1 MIPLYK
7 NKWVNADCLLD
18 STAFITIG
26 IGARGIGKTYGC
38 LKSLYERGEKFLYVR
53 RTQTQLDETCI
64 QSLNP
69 YNRIAAD
76 CGYTICCERLGKH
89 SVGFYN
95 AERGDGDI
103 LKAIGEPFAVGVAL
117 STFATIRGMSLDVTT
132 LLFDE
137 VIPERHERPIKAEG
151 DAFLNMLE
159 SVNRNRELTG
169 GKPLHVILLSNS
181 NTINSE
187 ILNSIGILK
196 TVDEMSR
203 RGIERKTIND
213 GLIEIIMFKDSPI
226 SEEKKQSALY
236 RVANNKDFSAM
247 AIENSFA
254 RSDYEQV
261 QARPLQEYTMLCS
274 VGDITICK
282 HKSKR
287 EYYII
292 DGAKAAKRF
301 DSTPISVSNF
311 KRTYNYIY
319 LYYLKERV
327 FFSSVTAKIY
337 FERMFS

>member
-18 STAFITIG
+18 SPAFVTVA

-38 LKSLYERGEKFLYVR
+38 LKALYERGEKFLYVR

-69 YNRIAAD
+69 YNRIAAN

-95 AERGDGDI
+95 AERCDGDT
-103 LKAIGEPFAVGVAL
+103 LKATGEPFAVGVAL

-151 DAFLNMLE
+151 EAFLNMLE
-159 SVNRNRELTG
+159 SVNRNRELSG

-187 ILNSIGILK
+187 ILNCIGVLK

-203 RGIERKTIND
+203 RGVERKLIND

-261 QARPLQEYTMLCS
+261 QTRPLQEYNMLCS

-292 DGAKAAKRF
+292 DGAKAAQRY
-301 DSTPISVSNF
+301 DNTPISVSNF

-319 LYYLKERV
+319 MYYLKQRV

-337 FERMFS
+337 FERMYN

>member
-137 VIPERHERPIKAEG
+137 VIPERHERPIKEEEL
-151 DAFLNMLE
+151 AFANALE
-159 SVNRNRELTG
+159 SLNRNRELLG
-169 GKPLHVILLSNS
+169 RPPLKVILLSNS
-181 NTINSE
+181 NTINSRIIAATRWLLAWTRKLSSVSMLE
-187 ILNSIGILK
+187 IL
-196 TVDEMSR
+196 
-203 RGIERKTIND
+203 
-213 GLIEIIMFKDSPI
+213 
-226 SEEKKQSALY
+226 
-236 RVANNKDFSAM
+236 
-247 AIENSFA
+247 
-254 RSDYEQV
+254 
-261 QARPLQEYTMLCS
+261 
-274 VGDITICK
+274 VG
-282 HKSKR
+282 
-287 EYYII
+287 
-292 DGAKAAKRF
+292 
-301 DSTPISVSNF
+301 
-311 KRTYNYIY
+311 
-319 LYYLKERV
+319 
-327 FFSSVTAKIY
+327 
-337 FERMFS
+337 